1 LRVSNVAGHNRG
13 EKEFAMNIDLLSPES
28 FAAGHPLAQY
38 KWLREN
44 APVFWHEEPNGK
56 GFWAVTRYKD
66 VWEVDRNFSAFSS
79 EPTIMITDPLAEQAN
94 AFGPYKMMLMMD
106 PPQHTAYRR
115 LIRNEFTV
123 PAAGERTP
131 RMNALAKQIVD
142 AVIAKGECDFVEAI
156 AGEMPSYV
164 IAELLGIPLD
174 DGREL
179 YKLTEAI
186 HTAPE
191 AQEAGAG
198 AMAVFK
204 MFDYGRK
211 VIDEK
216 RARPAND
223 LATKLLQAEVDGKKL
238 EDIEFLL
245 FFLLLIDAGGDTTRN
260 LLSSGLIALFEN
272 PDQLAWLKAD
282 LPARLP
288 SAREELLRWTSPV
301 IYMRRT
307 AKHDVVLAGEQIAEG
322 DKVVM
327 YFGSANRD
335 PEKFAQPDTLD
346 LSRTPNEHIAFGTGP
361 HGCLGQHIARI
372 EIDAILSEVLT
383 RLDDLQIVGAPE
395 WLPSN
400 FISGPKHLP
409 VRFRA
414 RA

>member
-1 LRVSNVAGHNRG
+1 
-13 EKEFAMNIDLLSPES
+13 MNIDLLSPAS
-28 FAAGHPLAQY
+28 FASGHPFAQY
-38 KWLREN
+38 RWLREN

-56 GFWAVTRYKD
+56 GFWAVTRYKE
-66 VWEVDRNFSAFSS
+66 VWEVDRDFQSFSS

-106 PPQHTAYRR
+106 PPQHTAYRK
-115 LIRNEFTV
+115 LIRNEFTQPV
-123 PAAGERTP
+123 SAGRIP

-142 AVIAKGECDFVEAI
+142 AVIARGSCDFVGEV

-164 IAELLGIPLD
+164 IAELMGLPLD

-191 AQEAGAG
+191 AQEPGAG

-204 MFDYGRK
+204 MFEYGRK

-216 RARPAND
+216 RARPADD
-223 LATKLLQAEVDGKKL
+223 LATKLLEAEVDGKKL
-238 EDIEFLL
+238 DDMEFLL

-260 LLSSGLIALFEN
+260 LLSAGLIALLEN

-307 AKHDVVLAGEQIAEG
+307 CKRDTVLAGMKIEAGQ
-322 DKVVM
+322 KVVM

-335 PEKFAQPDTLD
+335 PDKFDRPDVLD
-346 LSRTPNEHIAFGTGP
+346 LSRSPNEHIAFGTGP

-372 EIDAILSEVLT
+372 EIDAILTEVLT
-383 RLDDLQIVGAPE
+383 RMPDIAIAGAPE

-409 VRFRA
+409 VTFA
-414 RA
+414 AKTF